1 MKPMDV
7 VNVQTSTWI
16 DKKGSIPVGSVQT
29 PALLSVKDDPSWAL
43 FAMGQSLYHRSC
55 IVLRCVSCAH
65 QAAVHHKGTGDG
77 TVLIGYR

>member
-1 MKPMDV
+1 MDV

-43 FAMGQSLYHRSC
+43 FAMGQSLYHHSC

-65 QAAVHHKGTGDG
+65 QVAIHHKGTGDG